1 MPGRHAAEVPPRSRR
16 RRAILAFLLIVALV
30 VPAAGYVS
38 QRGFSLRALT
48 ESEPCSGEVRIEV
61 AAAPEVVVPLRAV
74 TERMAKEK
82 VPVDGRCVRFDIT
95 AATPR
100 EVFTRLSNDAE
111 RTPDLWVPDTWEW
124 VSRTGIPHDRVLSL
138 SPSVAASPLVL
149 ATTQAKAEELR
160 DRVEDWPT
168 LANAGRMALG
178 DAERSGVALSALLA
192 IRRSFT
198 DETEVARRKL
208 GTTILQLIK
217 ERVDSLDVE
226 LDQARRD
233 GLRRGVP
240 ATEQQV
246 VAFRQEHPSAD
257 VVPVVPSGGTVLLE
271 YPLVSVLHKKSNR
284 GRIIEA
290 GAALMRYV
298 DAPTGR
304 AAFRK
309 AGFRDYRDQTPPDAP
324 GAAGEV
330 TVLPPVSLEDADEVL
345 RSWAAMS
352 LDSRLLAV
360 VDVSGSMAVAAGDR
374 SRIELARD
382 AAKTAFTYFPDKSE
396 VGLWEFAENRDG
408 RRPWRELAPIEPLTA
423 KHRADLNKSLD
434 ALPGRTGG
442 GTGLYDTFLAA
453 YRVAQNS
460 YDPTHVNSV
469 VLLTDSCSGASSP
482 SPACA
487 NEDTPGISLNQLV
500 NTLELEADPARP
512 IAVILVGIGP
522 QADIAALDRIAKVTG
537 GQAYRAKNPQDMEGI
552 IIDSLLRRQCGSAC
566 G

>member
-16 RRAILAFLLIVALV
+16 RRVILALVLLVALV
-30 VPAAGYVS
+30 VPAAVYARD
-38 QRGFSLRALT
+38 RGFSLQALM
-48 ESEPCSGEVRIEV
+48 EPEPCSGEVRIEV
-61 AAAPEVVVPLRAV
+61 AAAPEIVEPLRAV
-74 TERMAKEK
+74 TERMAKER
-82 VPVDGRCVRFDIT
+82 VPVDGRCVMFDIT

-100 EVFTRLSNDAE
+100 EIFTRLSSEAGDV
-111 RTPDLWVPDTWEW
+111 PDLWIPDTWEW
-124 VSRTGIPHDRVLSL
+124 VSRTGIPHDRLLSL
-138 SPSVAASPLVL
+138 SPSVAATPLVL

-160 DRVEDWPT
+160 DVKDWPT
-168 LANAGRMALG
+168 LATAGRMALA
-178 DAERSGVALSALLA
+178 DAERSGPALSALLA
-192 IRRSFT
+192 IRRSIT
-198 DETEVARRKL
+198 DDAEAARRRL
-208 GTTILQLIK
+208 GTIILQLIK
-217 ERVDSLDVE
+217 ERVDSLEVE

-246 VAFRQEHPSAD
+246 VAFRKEHPTAD

-271 YPLVSVLHKKSNR
+271 YPLVSVLHQKSNR

-298 DAPTGR
+298 DAPAGR

-309 AGFRDYRDQTPPDAP
+309 AGFRDYRDQTPPDAA
-324 GAAGEV
+324 GAVGEV
-330 TVLPPVSLEDADEVL
+330 TVLPPVSLDDADDVL

-352 LDSRLLAV
+352 LDTRLLTV

-382 AAKTAFTYFPDKSE
+382 AAKTALTYFPDKSQ

-408 RRPWRELAPIEPLTA
+408 RRPWRELSAIKPLTA
-423 KHRADLNKSLD
+423 EHRAELNKNLD
-434 ALPGRTGG
+434 ALPRRTGG

-460 YDPTHVNSV
+460 YDPTHVNSL
-469 VLLTDSCSGASSP
+469 VLLTDSCSGAARP

-487 NEDTPGISLNQLV
+487 NEDTPGISLNQLI
-500 NTLELEADPARP
+500 NTLQLEADPARP

-522 QADIAALDRIAKVTG
+522 QADIAALERIAKVTSG
-537 GQAYRAKNPQDMEGI
+537 RAYRAKDPQDMESI
-552 IIDSLLRRQCGSAC
+552 IIDSLLRRQCGAAC
-566 G
+566 E